1 MDVLQQDQLNA
12 RIDRGS
18 QHELK
23 TDALVWMNY
32 FVHDAK
38 LKFELFSQST
48 YGNRMIEHIYFL
60 SSPIHYHS
68 FSGHN
73 RLSRVKLTL
82 VMKIALEPSA
92 TSNSLAPLHSLVQQ
106 VPAYLAQITFWGHYF
121 YAFWRREHYFCV
133 VFETRKC
140 LAIGTTAWVSWLC

>member
-1 MDVLQQDQLNA
+1 MITTRA
-12 RIDRGS
+12 YY
-18 QHELK
+18 
-23 TDALVWMNY
+23 ALVWMNY

-48 YGNRMIEHIYFL
+48 DGNRMIEHIYFL

-73 RLSRVKLTL
+73 TPSRVKLTL
-82 VMKIALEPSA
+82 VMKIALEPTAS
-92 TSNSLAPLHSLVQQ
+92 SNSLAPLHSLVQQ

-121 YAFWRREHYFCV
+121 LRVLETGTLLLRGLTDTEMSSHRKDIMSILVLLRRPNSRPPAC
-133 VFETRKC
+133 
-140 LAIGTTAWVSWLC
+140 G